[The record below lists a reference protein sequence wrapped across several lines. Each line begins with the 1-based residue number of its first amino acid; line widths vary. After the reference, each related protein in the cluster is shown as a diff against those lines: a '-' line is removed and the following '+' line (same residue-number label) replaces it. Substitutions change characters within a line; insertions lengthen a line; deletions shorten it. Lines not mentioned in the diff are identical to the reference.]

1 MLCAINSVKLIT
13 GWCNWNASVIKKS
26 TQSNT
31 MKNLSKT
38 ILTVVAVGMLS
49 CGLFSQQAQAVAING
64 FINFAG
70 VTVYN
75 TKSLVT
81 ATEVMKWN
89 SSLVLEGAT
98 TGDFATFTTNLEH
111 VTMGKPWMFNPSTP
125 KLGLWKVGGFT
136 FDLSSSTIVSQSA
149 FFLNITGTGM
159 VSGNGFDPTPGD
171 WSFTSTDSNGKIR
184 SSFGFQS
191 DTAAVPDGGA
201 TAALLGLALAGVGVL
216 RRKFKAA

>member
-1 MLCAINSVKLIT
+1 
-13 GWCNWNASVIKKS
+13 
-26 TQSNT
+26 

-38 ILTVVAVGMLS
+38 ILTVAAVGLLS
-49 CGLFSQQAQAVAING
+49 CGLFSQQAQAVSING
-64 FINFAG
+64 YVNFAG
-70 VTVYN
+70 VTVYD
-75 TKSLVT
+75 TKSLGT
-81 ATEVMKWN
+81 ATEVKRWIN
-89 SSLVLEGAT
+89 SFVLGAAT

-125 KLGLWKVGGFT
+125 KPGLWEVGGFT

-159 VSGNGFDPTPGD
+159 VSGNGFDLTPGL
-171 WSFTSTDSNGKIR
+171 WSFTSTDSNGKVR

-191 DTAAVPDGGA
+191 DTVAVTDGGA
-201 TAALLGLALAGVGVL
+201 TAALLSLALAGVEVL